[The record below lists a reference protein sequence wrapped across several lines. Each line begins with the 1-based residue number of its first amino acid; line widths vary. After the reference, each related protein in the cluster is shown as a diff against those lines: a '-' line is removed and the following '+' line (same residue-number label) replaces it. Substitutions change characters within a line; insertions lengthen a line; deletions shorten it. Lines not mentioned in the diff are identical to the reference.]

1 MVVLLWRKAVLMV
14 VLTLSWL
21 LVWVE
26 TFLGAAKIPEGEAE
40 WRAQVNV
47 KGAACVYVVVV
58 VELVWE

>member
-1 MVVLLWRKAVLMV
+1 MVVLLWQKVVLM
-14 VLTLSWL
+14 VLTLSWF